1 MQFIRRDLIR
11 FVAVGSF
18 GAIIDFGILA
28 VLVHKANWNPFLSR
42 AVAMSIAI
50 FCTWWL
56 HRHWT
61 FATGR
66 VRPALP
72 QSLLYVTIQIVSV
85 SINFGLFSALVLT
98 GALWRSYP
106 IFAAAAGSLTAAA
119 ITYVLSRWIA
129 FAEPAPLYQLPPRD
143 GL

>member
-1 MQFIRRDLIR
+1 LESVFIARR
-11 FVAVGSF
+11 G
-18 GAIIDFGILA
+18 
-28 VLVHKANWNPFLSR
+28 HE
-42 AVAMSIAI
+42 
-50 FCTWWL
+50 
-56 HRHWT
+56 HRHFLHVVADWT